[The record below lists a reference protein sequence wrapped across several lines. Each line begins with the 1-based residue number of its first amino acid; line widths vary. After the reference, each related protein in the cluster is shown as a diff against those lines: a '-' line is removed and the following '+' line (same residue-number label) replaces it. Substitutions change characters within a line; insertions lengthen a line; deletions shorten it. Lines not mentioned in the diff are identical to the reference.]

1 MMVYAVD
8 DDEFVYHYPNYP
20 NENDKPYYQMS
31 MYAYKLNSTDE
42 ASYPTGVFRLLDTQ
56 NNNAVSYAYC
66 ADSAIYDAFGSYY
79 KIVPLTECDTTKT
92 SANKLRAVI
101 NHSYP
106 FVTQE
111 EMIQAIEAG
120 GVTLHDDTIPYYE
133 MVLIT
138 AVQQTIYSF
147 TNLETTIGV
156 PFAGAVPRAD
166 YERYYKEYIY
176 DFENAYENEVVQAAY
191 SAIGEDVSA
200 VINWLKSL
208 PEETAPALPALSFDG
223 TIAVEGGKYVLTLSN
238 FSEGLKTASALKATV
253 SIGGTAVLTDTPI
266 TLDQNGKSRLTLP
279 DAALASAANVSVTV
293 TGTQT
298 YQDAVA
304 YESRAEDQ
312 SQPFIGRQTLT
323 RALTCTKDGIAV
335 PDAVTIRPADLTIYM
350 GGEDGYGTVVDG
362 NGQTTDTTAL
372 PRPLF
377 YVTAPAGVDTAK
389 LIFSSTDSV
398 PGEEG
403 AYKQWSLETAGADR
417 NGTPL
422 YYLNKVHKV
431 QDEVRVQY
439 AIGDQAYVSDQFNPS
454 EVQNLFEDYTISLYT
469 GTVNPAA
476 VTASVE
482 GGSTTYGV
490 VTATGTL
497 RVRAVENGDYTPENN
512 PVYHVQ
518 AQAPQAGRPSETAA
532 VVASEGTKY
541 TLNHTTVD
549 VPSDGVGLLFD
560 DIYDKDN
567 GEDQRENALIGKT
580 DQQLGP
586 VSEGWTR
593 YYQAKYLD
601 LVDADNGNA
610 WVKTV
615 DQPVTV
621 YWAYPE
627 GTDSST
633 AFRLL
638 HFENLHRDDADNAN
652 SGYSTVDISNTT
664 PTEVAISKT
673 SAGISFSVPSGG
685 FSPFVLVWE
694 KSDTGGTTPPPSG
707 GDDSDRVGKLQ
718 ISKTVTG
725 DGDENKSFTF
735 TVLLTNSSG
744 NQLWSRFSYSGSKQ
758 GTIKSGES
766 ITLRDGESVTI
777 SGIPAGCSYT
787 VTETPAEGYTTE
799 ATGDSGKILNGKTAI
814 AAFVNDW
821 TTTPPDETEPPDQ
834 PDEPDIP
841 DTPDT
846 PDPSDTPDT
855 PDQPDAPSD
864 PGTPQT
870 GDNSLIG
877 LWALLCMVSLIGLC
891 LTAVGGRFR
900 SGKHSR

>member
-8 DDEFVYHYPNYP
+8 DDEFVYHYPN
-20 NENDKPYYQMS
+20 ENGKPYYQMS

-106 FVTQE
+106 FVPQE
-111 EMIQAIEAG
+111 EMIQAIETG
-120 GVTLHDDTIPYYE
+120 GVTLHDDTIPCYE

-147 TNLETTIGV
+147 TNPETTIGV
-156 PFAGAVPRAD
+156 PFAGAVPRED
-166 YERYYKEYIY
+166 YEQYYKDYIY
-176 DFENAYENEVVQAAY
+176 DFENAYENGVVQAAY
-191 SAIGEDVSA
+191 SEIGKDISA
-200 VINWLKSL
+200 VINWLKGL
-208 PEETAPALPALSFDG
+208 EGETAPALPTVFFKG
-223 TIAVEGGKYVLTLSN
+223 VIAVEGGKYVLTLSG
-238 FSEGLKTASALKATV
+238 FSNELEAASSLKATV
-253 SIGGTAVLTDTPI
+253 SVGGTPVLTDSPI
-266 TLDQNGKSRLTLP
+266 TLDQNGESRIILP
-279 DAALASAANVSVTV
+279 DTALSSGAAVSVTV

-304 YESRAEDQ
+304 YEARAEDA
-312 SQPFIGRQTLT
+312 SQNFIGQQTLT
-323 RALTCTKDGIAV
+323 RALTHTVENIAV

-362 NGQTTDTTAL
+362 SGQTTDTTAL

-398 PGEEG
+398 PGAEG
-403 AYKQWSLETAGADR
+403 TYKQWSLETAGADR
-417 NGTPL
+417 NRTPL
-422 YYLNKVHKV
+422 YYLNKVHEV

-454 EVQNLFEDYTISLYT
+454 EVQDLFEDYTISLYT

-490 VTATGTL
+490 VTGTGTL
-497 RVRAVENGDYTPENN
+497 RVRAVENGEHTPEDN
-512 PVYHVQ
+512 PVYSVQ
-518 AQAPQAGRPSETAA
+518 AQAPQNALPSGTAA
-532 VVASEGTKY
+532 VVAPAGTRY

-549 VPSDGVGLLFD
+549 VLAAGVGLLFD

-567 GEDQRENALIGKT
+567 GTNQRENALIART

-586 VSEGWTR
+586 VGEGWTR

-725 DGDENKSFTF
+725 EGDENKSFTF

-744 NQLWSRFSYSGSKQ
+744 NQLGSRFSYSGSKQ